1 MAKKKPDWAG
11 LAKASYH
18 AYQAH
23 ETITALQQRK
33 TDPGAMSPLYTTLV
47 YLGVADIAI
56 IIALL

>member
-23 ETITALQQRK
+23 ETITALQQRN
-33 TDPGAMSPLYTTLV
+33 TDPGAISPLYTTLV
-47 YLGVADIAI
+47 SLVVAAIAI